1 MLRRPDSFLF
11 LSILFVFAA
20 VVPPRAAKAE
30 EPVSALPNAHAHND
44 YYHKR
49 PLLDALAHGFCSVE
63 ADVFLV
69 DGQLLV
75 GHAKFELKPERC
87 LESLYLSPLKERILK
102 IGGRVYPDADRFVL
116 LVDIKEAGEKTYQAL
131 HTLLAR
137 YNDILTRVE
146 DGQVTPGA
154 VTVIVSGDRPVELMT
169 GQETRYAGIDG
180 RLGDLDSDLPAHLLP
195 LISDHWG
202 RNFRWQGLGPM
213 PPEEREKLR
222 SIVGKAHEKGRLVRF
237 WAIPHREVLWAELEA
252 AGVDLINADD
262 LPRLRRFLTREV
274 DERQ

>member
-1 MLRRPDSFLF
+1 MFRRPDHL
-11 LSILFVFAA
+11 LHTILLVFAA
-20 VVPPRAAKAE
+20 VASPLTALAE
-30 EPVSALPNAHAHND
+30 EPVSALTNAHAHND
-44 YYHKR
+44 YYHER
-49 PLLDALAHGFCSVE
+49 PLLDALDNGFCSVE
-63 ADVFLV
+63 ADIFLV
-69 DGQLLV
+69 DGMLLV
-75 GHAKFELKPERC
+75 GHAKFELKPERS
-87 LESLYLSPLKERILK
+87 LECLYLSPLKERITK
-102 IGGRVYPDADRFVL
+102 NGGRVHSDADRFVL
-116 LVDIKEAGEKTYQAL
+116 LVDIKEEGEKTYQAL

-146 DGQVTPGA
+146 DGKVTPGA
-154 VTVIVSGDRPVELMT
+154 VAVIVSGDRPVDLMT

-213 PPEEREKLR
+213 PEEEREKLR

-237 WAIPHREVLWAELEA
+237 WAIPHREALWSELQS

-262 LPRLRRFLTREV
+262 LPRLRRFFAAKG
-274 DERQ
+274 Q